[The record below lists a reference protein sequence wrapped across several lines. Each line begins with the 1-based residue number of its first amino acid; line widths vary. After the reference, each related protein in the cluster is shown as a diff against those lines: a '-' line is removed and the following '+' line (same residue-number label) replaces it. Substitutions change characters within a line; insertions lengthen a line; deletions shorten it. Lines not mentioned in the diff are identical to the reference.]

1 MNVFS
6 CSQLNKV
13 LQNHCTLHS
22 NTFCVATTLLV
33 MSKAKELFI
42 LGATVASCA
51 IGYTFYKN
59 NGNNQDQQEKNMKE
73 TLVESASSAMD
84 MEEGDVPEAAT
95 DSVYDSRSG
104 PPPRFKGYRRNSEV
118 MNASGVTVEAGTDEN

>member
-1 MNVFS
+1 MNVFFLTVKQS
-6 CSQLNKV
+6 SSK
-13 LQNHCTLHS
+13 TLYIHS
-22 NTFCVATTLLV
+22 NTFGVATTFLV
-33 MSKAKELFI
+33 MSKAKELFV

-59 NGNNQDQQEKNMKE
+59 NENNQDRQTKNMKD
-73 TLVESASSAMD
+73 TLIESASSAMD
-84 MEEGDVPEAAT
+84 IEKGDVPEAET

-118 MNASGVTVEAGTDEN
+118 MNAPGVTVEA

>member
-1 MNVFS
+1 
-6 CSQLNKV
+6 
-13 LQNHCTLHS
+13 
-22 NTFCVATTLLV
+22 

-84 MEEGDVPEAAT
+84 MEEGNVPEAAT